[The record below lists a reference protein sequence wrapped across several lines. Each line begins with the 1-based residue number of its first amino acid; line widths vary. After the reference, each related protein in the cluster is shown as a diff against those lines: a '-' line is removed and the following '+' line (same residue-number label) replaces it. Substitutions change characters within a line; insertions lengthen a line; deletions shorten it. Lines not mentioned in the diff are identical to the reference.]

1 MGRRALRK
9 IDPLLDLSGHLLV
22 DRPTPSV
29 NAAGV
34 EPSAP
39 HITLSSGAAD
49 ASQSSSLRGEWN
61 PAVVF
66 GRSAPLEVE
75 VGSGK
80 GLFLL
85 RAAKERPE
93 NDFLGIELAHKY
105 ARHIAA
111 RLARAS
117 LANARILSGDAL
129 AFFRRLPDD
138 ASLAAVHVYFPD
150 PWWKKRHRK
159 RRVMTD
165 SFVRDIERTLMPGG
179 RLHFWTDVEEYFQET
194 LALLA
199 AATKLSGPV
208 PVPERAAG
216 DDLDYQTHFER
227 RMRLH
232 EHPVYRAEFVKY
244 PSRSA

>member
-9 IDPLLDLSGHLLV
+9 IDPALDLSGHLLI
-22 DRPTPSV
+22 DRPVPPIAVEAQLEAGATSPPPV
-29 NAAGV
+29 PNLAGTWNAA
-34 EPSAP
+34 A
-39 HITLSSGAAD
+39 I
-49 ASQSSSLRGEWN
+49 
-61 PAVVF
+61 F

-80 GLFLL
+80 GLFLV
-85 RAAKERPE
+85 RAAKEQPE
-93 NDFLGIELAHKY
+93 HNFLGIELAHKY

-111 RLARAS
+111 RLARAGVS
-117 LANARILSGDAL
+117 NARILSGDAL

-138 ASLAAVHVYFPD
+138 ANLAAVHVYFPD
-150 PWWKKRHRK
+150 PWWKKRHHK
-159 RRVMTD
+159 RRVMTEG
-165 SFVRDIERTLMPGG
+165 FVRDIERTLMTGG

-199 AATKLSGPV
+199 AATKLSGPI
-208 PVPERAAG
+208 PVTERAAS

-232 EHPVYRAEFVKY
+232 EHPVHRAEFLKY
-244 PSRSA
+244 SSRSA